1 MTFIF
6 FKASIGPW
14 KSTDM
19 CKKDLPGFLAYLSA
33 KMFYGHAA
41 MADTSVLYQ
50 LFSATVV
57 CFFLKIGS

>member
-1 MTFIF
+1 MGLG
-6 FKASIGPW
+6 KAQ
-14 KSTDM
+14 TM
-19 CKKDLPGFLAYLSA
+19 AKKDLPGFLAYLSA